1 MHVFRKR
8 LCFLLG
14 AVLVL
19 LLASFTYHRLALQR
33 EKASLNPM
41 GQMVSVNGHDMSV
54 FVKGNGPQTLVFLSG
69 AGTASPIL
77 DFKDLYDGLSKQYK
91 IVVVERAGYG
101 YSEDTSKS
109 RDVSEVL
116 SETRQA
122 LAKAHVSGPYI
133 ILSHS
138 MASLETLLWQEK
150 YPSEIQAVIG
160 LDWALPE
167 SYAHLKMHSQILR
180 MARLGSQLGLLRYIP
195 SRLYVPN
202 ENLSSRDRRLYQR
215 IAYRQILS
223 QAMLNESLS
232 VKGNAKKVDAKIN
245 SQIPTLLLVSNG
257 EGTSFS
263 KEEWRNYAAR
273 FAKDQKNIELT
284 FYDAPH
290 YLYHYQTKEVVAKI
304 EDFIKGTTDYTNLC
318 Y

>member
-8 LCFLLG
+8 LLFLLG
-14 AVLVL
+14 LVLVL
-19 LLASFTYHRLALQR
+19 LLTSFTYHRLALQR
-33 EKASLNPM
+33 EKTSLNPM

-77 DFKDLYDGLSKQYK
+77 DFKDLYDGLSKEYK
-91 IVVVERAGYG
+91 IVLVERAGYG

-109 RDVSEVL
+109 RDVSVIL

-122 LAKAHVSGPYI
+122 LAKAQVSGPYI

-150 YPSEIQAVIG
+150 YPSEIQAIIG

-167 SYAHLKMHSQILR
+167 SYSQLRMHSQILR
-180 MARLGSQLGLLRYIP
+180 MSRWGSQLGLLRYLP

-202 ENLSSRDRRLYQR
+202 ANLSSSDCRLYQR

-223 QAMLNESLS
+223 KAMLNESLS

-263 KEEWRNYAAR
+263 KEEWRHYATR

-304 EDFIKGTTDYTNLC
+304 EDFIKGTTD
-318 Y
+318 

>member
-1 MHVFRKR
+1 MHVFMKR
-8 LCFLLG
+8 LLFLMG

-19 LLASFTYHRLALQR
+19 LLASFIYHRLALQR

-122 LAKAHVSGPYI
+122 LAKAQVSGPYI

-138 MASLETLLWQEK
+138 MASLGTLLWQEK
-150 YPSEIQAVIG
+150 YPSEIKAIIG

-167 SYAHLKMHSQILR
+167 SYSQLRMHSQILR

-202 ENLSSRDRRLYQR
+202 ENLSSSDRRLYQR

-304 EDFIKGTTDYTNLC
+304 EDFIKGTTD
-318 Y
+318 

>member
-1 MHVFRKR
+1 MHVFMKR
-8 LCFLLG
+8 LLFLMG

-19 LLASFTYHRLALQR
+19 LLASFIYHRLALQR

-138 MASLETLLWQEK
+138 MSSLETLLWQEK

-167 SYAHLKMHSQILR
+167 SYLQLRMHSQILR
-180 MARLGSQLGLLRYIP
+180 MARLGSQLGLLRYLP
-195 SRLYVPN
+195 SRLYMPN
-202 ENLSSRDRRLYQR
+202 ENLSSSDRRLYQR

-232 VKGNAKKVDAKIN
+232 VKENAKKVDAKIN

-263 KEEWRNYAAR
+263 QEEWRNYAAR

-304 EDFIKGTTDYTNLC
+304 EDFIKGTTD
-318 Y
+318 

>member
-8 LCFLLG
+8 LLFLMG

-19 LLASFTYHRLALQR
+19 LLSSFTYHRLALQR

-54 FVKGNGPQTLVFLSG
+54 FVKGEGPQTLVFLSG

-91 IVVVERAGYG
+91 IVVVERGGYG

-138 MASLETLLWQEK
+138 MSSLETLLWQEK
-150 YPSEIQAVIG
+150 YPSEVKAIIG

-167 SYAHLKMHSQILR
+167 SYAHLTIHPQILR
-180 MARLGSQLGLLRYIP
+180 MARWGSQLGLLRYLP
-195 SRLYVPN
+195 GRLYVPN
-202 ENLSSRDRRLYQR
+202 ANLSSSDHRLYQR

-223 QAMLNESLS
+223 KAMLNESLS
-232 VKGNAKKVDAKIN
+232 VKENAKKVDAKIN

-263 KEEWRNYAAR
+263 KEEWRNYATR

-304 EDFIKGTTDYTNLC
+304 EDFIKGTTD
-318 Y
+318 

>member
-1 MHVFRKR
+1 MHVFMKR
-8 LCFLLG
+8 LLFLMG

-150 YPSEIQAVIG
+150 YPSEIKAIIG

-167 SYAHLKMHSQILR
+167 CYSQLRMHSQILR

-202 ENLSSRDRRLYQR
+202 ENLSSSDRRLYQR

-304 EDFIKGTTDYTNLC
+304 EDFIKGTTD
-318 Y
+318 

>member
-1 MHVFRKR
+1 MHVFMKR
-8 LCFLLG
+8 LLFLLG

-19 LLASFTYHRLALQR
+19 LLASFIYHRLALQR

-122 LAKAHVSGPYI
+122 LAKAQVSGPYI

-167 SYAHLKMHSQILR
+167 SYSQLRMHSQILR

-202 ENLSSRDRRLYQR
+202 ENLSSSDRRLYQR

-232 VKGNAKKVDAKIN
+232 VKENAKKVDDKID

-273 FAKDQKNIELT
+273 FAKDQKNIALT

-304 EDFIKGTTDYTNLC
+304 EDFIKGTTD
-318 Y
+318 

>member
-1 MHVFRKR
+1 MHVFMKR
-8 LCFLLG
+8 LLFLMG

-19 LLASFTYHRLALQR
+19 LLASFIYHRLALQR

-77 DFKDLYDGLSKQYK
+77 DFKDLYDGLSKKYK

-122 LAKAHVSGPYI
+122 LAKAQVSGPYI

-150 YPSEIQAVIG
+150 YPSEIKAIIG

-167 SYAHLKMHSQILR
+167 SYSQLRMHSQILR

-202 ENLSSRDRRLYQR
+202 ENLSSSDRRLYQR

-232 VKGNAKKVDAKIN
+232 VKGNAKKVDAKID

-263 KEEWRNYAAR
+263 QEEWRHYATR

-304 EDFIKGTTDYTNLC
+304 EDFIEGTTD
-318 Y
+318 

>member
-1 MHVFRKR
+1 MHVFMKR
-8 LCFLLG
+8 LLFLMG

-19 LLASFTYHRLALQR
+19 LLASFIYHRLALQR

-122 LAKAHVSGPYI
+122 LSKAHVSGPYI

-150 YPSEIQAVIG
+150 YPSEIKAIIG

-167 SYAHLKMHSQILR
+167 SYSQLRMHPQILR

-245 SQIPTLLLVSNG
+245 SQISTLLLVSNG

-263 KEEWRNYAAR
+263 KEEWRNYATR

-304 EDFIKGTTDYTNLC
+304 EDFIKGTTD
-318 Y
+318 

>member
-1 MHVFRKR
+1 MHVFIKR
-8 LCFLLG
+8 LCFLMG

-19 LLASFTYHRLALQR
+19 LLASFIYHRLALQR

-41 GQMVSVNGHDMSV
+41 GQVVSVNGHDMSV

-122 LAKAHVSGPYI
+122 LSKAHVSGPYI

-150 YPSEIQAVIG
+150 YPSEIKAIIG

-167 SYAHLKMHSQILR
+167 SYSQLRMHSQILR

-202 ENLSSRDRRLYQR
+202 ENLSSSDRRLYQR

-263 KEEWRNYAAR
+263 KEEWRNYATR

-304 EDFIKGTTDYTNLC
+304 EDFIEGTTD
-318 Y
+318 

>member
-1 MHVFRKR
+1 MHVFMKR
-8 LCFLLG
+8 LLFLMG

-19 LLASFTYHRLALQR
+19 LLASFIYHRLALQR

-54 FVKGNGPQTLVFLSG
+54 FVKGNGPQTLVFLTG

-109 RDVSEVL
+109 RDVSEIL

-122 LAKAHVSGPYI
+122 LAKAQVSGPYI

-150 YPSEIQAVIG
+150 YPSEIKAIIG

-167 SYAHLKMHSQILR
+167 SYSQLRMHSQILR

-202 ENLSSRDRRLYQR
+202 ENLSSRDRRPYQR

-245 SQIPTLLLVSNG
+245 SQISTLLLVSNG

-290 YLYHYQTKEVVAKI
+290 YLYHYRTKEVVAKI
-304 EDFIKGTTDYTNLC
+304 EDFIKGTTD
-318 Y
+318 

>member
-1 MHVFRKR
+1 M
-8 LCFLLG
+8 
-14 AVLVL
+14 
-19 LLASFTYHRLALQR
+19 
-33 EKASLNPM
+33 
-41 GQMVSVNGHDMSV
+41 
-54 FVKGNGPQTLVFLSG
+54 
-69 AGTASPIL
+69 
-77 DFKDLYDGLSKQYK
+77 YDGLSKEYK

-122 LAKAHVSGPYI
+122 LARAHVSGPYI

-150 YPSEIQAVIG
+150 YPSEVKAIIG

-167 SYAHLKMHSQILR
+167 SYSHLTIHPQILR
-180 MARLGSQLGLLRYIP
+180 MARWGSQLGLLRYLP

-202 ENLSSRDRRLYQR
+202 ANLSSSDHRLYQR

-223 QAMLNESLS
+223 KAMLNESLS
-232 VKGNAKKVDAKIN
+232 VKENAKKVTSSLD
-245 SQIPTLLLVSNG
+245 SQIPILLMVSNG
-257 EGTSFS
+257 GGTGFS
-263 KEEWRNYAAR
+263 QKDWRHYATS
-273 FAKDQKNIELT
+273 FAKDQKNIEVT
-284 FYDAPH
+284 FYDSPH

-304 EDFIKGTTDYTNLC
+304 EGFIKETID
-318 Y
+318 

>member
-1 MHVFRKR
+1 MHVFMKR
-8 LCFLLG
+8 LLFLMG

-19 LLASFTYHRLALQR
+19 LLASFIYHRLALQR

-122 LAKAHVSGPYI
+122 LAKAQVSGPYI

-167 SYAHLKMHSQILR
+167 SYSQLRMHSQILR
-180 MARLGSQLGLLRYIP
+180 MARLGSRLGLLRYIP

-202 ENLSSRDRRLYQR
+202 ENLSSSDRRLYQR

-273 FAKDQKNIELT
+273 FAKDQENIELT

-304 EDFIKGTTDYTNLC
+304 EDFIKGTTD
-318 Y
+318 

>member
-1 MHVFRKR
+1 MHVFMKR
-8 LCFLLG
+8 LLFLVG

-33 EKASLNPM
+33 EKDSLKPM

-69 AGTASPIL
+69 ASTASPIL
-77 DFKDLYDGLSKQYK
+77 DFKDLYDGLSKQYR

-101 YSEDTSKS
+101 YSEDTSES

-122 LAKAHVSGPYI
+122 LAKAHLSGPYI

-150 YPSEIQAVIG
+150 YPGEVKAIIG

-167 SYAHLKMHSQILR
+167 SYSHLKMHPQLLR
-180 MARLGSQLGLLRYIP
+180 LARWGSQLGLLRCLP
-195 SRLYVPN
+195 KSLYVPN
-202 ENLSSRDRRLYQR
+202 ENLSSSDRRLYQR

-223 QAMLNESLS
+223 KAMLNESLS
-232 VKGNAKKVDAKIN
+232 VKENAKKVTSSIDL
-245 SQIPTLLLVSNG
+245 QIPTLLMVSDG
-257 EGTSFS
+257 EGTGFS
-263 KEEWRNYAAR
+263 QEDWRHYATS
-273 FAKDQKNIELT
+273 FAKDQKNIEVT
-284 FYDAPH
+284 FYDSPH
-290 YLYHYQTKEVVAKI
+290 YLYHYQTKEVAEKI
-304 EDFIKGTTDYTNLC
+304 EEFIKETTD
-318 Y
+318 

>member
-8 LCFLLG
+8 LLFLLG

-33 EKASLNPM
+33 EKVSLKPM
-41 GQMVSVNGHDMSV
+41 GQMVSVNGHDMSI
-54 FVKGNGPQTLVFLSG
+54 FVKGEGAQILVFLSG

-116 SETRQA
+116 LETRQA
-122 LAKAHVSGPYI
+122 LARAHVSGPYI

-150 YPSEIQAVIG
+150 YPSEVKAIIG

-167 SYAHLKMHSQILR
+167 SYAHLKMHPQILR
-180 MARLGSQLGLLRYIP
+180 MARWGSQLGLLRYLP

-202 ENLSSRDRRLYQR
+202 ANLSSGDRRLYQR

-223 QAMLNESLS
+223 KAMLNESLS
-232 VKGNAKKVDAKIN
+232 VKENAKKVTSSIG
-245 SQIPTLLLVSNG
+245 SQIPTLLMVSNG
-257 EGTSFS
+257 GGTGFS
-263 KEEWRNYAAR
+263 QEDWRHYATS
-273 FAKDQKNIELT
+273 FAKDQKNIEVT
-284 FYDAPH
+284 FYDSPH
-290 YLYHYQTKEVVAKI
+290 YLYHYQTKEVSEKI
-304 EDFIKGTTDYTNLC
+304 EGFIKETTD
-318 Y
+318 

>member
-1 MHVFRKR
+1 MHVFIKR
-8 LCFLLG
+8 LLFLLG
-14 AVLVL
+14 AVLL
-19 LLASFTYHRLALQR
+19 LLLSSFTYHRLSLQR

-54 FVKGNGPQTLVFLSG
+54 FVKGEGPQTLVFLSG

-122 LAKAHVSGPYI
+122 LAKAQVSGPYI

-160 LDWALPE
+160 LDWSLPE
-167 SYAHLKMHSQILR
+167 SYSQLRMHSQILR

-202 ENLSSRDRRLYQR
+202 ENLSSSDRRLYQR

-232 VKGNAKKVDAKIN
+232 VEENAKKVDAKIN

-304 EDFIKGTTDYTNLC
+304 EEFIKGTTD
-318 Y
+318 

>member
-1 MHVFRKR
+1 MHVFMKR
-8 LCFLLG
+8 LLFLMG

-19 LLASFTYHRLALQR
+19 LLASFIYHRLALQR

-77 DFKDLYDGLSKQYK
+77 DFKDLYDGLSKKYK

-116 SETRQA
+116 SETGQA
-122 LAKAHVSGPYI
+122 LAKAQVSGPYI

-150 YPSEIQAVIG
+150 YPSEIKAIIG

-167 SYAHLKMHSQILR
+167 SYSQLRMHSQILR
-180 MARLGSQLGLLRYIP
+180 MARLGSRLGLLRYIP

-202 ENLSSRDRRLYQR
+202 ENLSSSDRRLYQR

-273 FAKDQKNIELT
+273 FAKDQENIELT

-304 EDFIKGTTDYTNLC
+304 EDFIKGTTD
-318 Y
+318 

>member
-1 MHVFRKR
+1 MHVFIKR
-8 LCFLLG
+8 LLFLLG
-14 AVLVL
+14 VVLVL

-33 EKASLNPM
+33 EKASLNPI
-41 GQMVSVNGHDMSV
+41 GQMVSVDGHQMSV
-54 FVKGNGPQTLVFLSG
+54 FVKGQGPKTLVFLSG

-77 DFKDLYDGLSKQYK
+77 DFKELYNGLSKEYK

-109 RDVSEVL
+109 RDVAVVL

-133 ILSHS
+133 VISHS

-167 SYAHLKMHSQILR
+167 SYSELKMHPQMLR
-180 MARLGSQLGLLRYIP
+180 LARWGSQLGLLRYLP
-195 SRLYVPN
+195 SRIYMPN
-202 ENLSSRDRRLYQR
+202 ENLNSSDRRLYHR

-223 QAMLNESLS
+223 QAMLNESLC
-232 VKGNAKKVDAKIN
+232 VKENAKKVDTKIN
-245 SQIPTLLLVSNG
+245 SQISTLLLVSNG
-257 EGTSFS
+257 EGTGFS
-263 KEEWRNYAAR
+263 QEKWRHYATR
-273 FAKDQKNIELT
+273 FAKDQENIELT

-290 YLYHYQTKEVVAKI
+290 YLYHYHTKEVVAKI
-304 EDFIKGTTDYTNLC
+304 EDFIKGTTD
-318 Y
+318 

>member
-1 MHVFRKR
+1 MHVFMKR
-8 LCFLLG
+8 LLFLMG

-19 LLASFTYHRLALQR
+19 LLASFIYHRLALQR
-33 EKASLNPM
+33 EKTSLNPM

-54 FVKGNGPQTLVFLSG
+54 FIKGNGPQTLVFLSG

-122 LAKAHVSGPYI
+122 LAKAQVSGPYI

-167 SYAHLKMHSQILR
+167 SYSQLRMHSQILR

-195 SRLYVPN
+195 GRLYVPN
-202 ENLSSRDRRLYQR
+202 ANLSSSDHRLYQR

-223 QAMLNESLS
+223 KAMLNESLS
-232 VKGNAKKVDAKIN
+232 VKENAKKVTSSID
-245 SQIPTLLLVSNG
+245 SQIPTLLMV
-257 EGTSFS
+257 
-263 KEEWRNYAAR
+263 
-273 FAKDQKNIELT
+273 
-284 FYDAPH
+284 
-290 YLYHYQTKEVVAKI
+290 
-304 EDFIKGTTDYTNLC
+304 
-318 Y
+318 

>member
-1 MHVFRKR
+1 MHVFMKR
-8 LCFLLG
+8 LLFLMG

-19 LLASFTYHRLALQR
+19 LLASFIYHRLALQR

-122 LAKAHVSGPYI
+122 LAKAQVSGPYI

-150 YPSEIQAVIG
+150 YPSEIKAIIG

-167 SYAHLKMHSQILR
+167 SYSQLRMHSQILR

-202 ENLSSRDRRLYQR
+202 ENLSSSDRRLYQR

-232 VKGNAKKVDAKIN
+232 VKENAKKVDDKID
-245 SQIPTLLLVSNG
+245 SQVPTLLLVSNG

-304 EDFIKGTTDYTNLC
+304 EDFIKGITD
-318 Y
+318 

>member
-8 LCFLLG
+8 LLFLLG

-33 EKASLNPM
+33 EKASLKPM
-41 GQMVSVNGHDMSV
+41 GQMVSVNGHEMSV
-54 FVKGNGPQTLVFLSG
+54 FVKGNEPQTLVFLSG

-122 LAKAHVSGPYI
+122 LDKAHVSGPYI

-150 YPSEIQAVIG
+150 YPSEVKAIIG

-167 SYAHLKMHSQILR
+167 SYAHLKMHPQILR
-180 MARLGSQLGLLRYIP
+180 MARWGSQLGLLRYLP

-202 ENLSSRDRRLYQR
+202 ANLSSSDRRLYQR
-215 IAYRQILS
+215 IAYCQILS
-223 QAMLNESLS
+223 KAMLNESLS
-232 VKGNAKKVDAKIN
+232 VKENAKKVDAKIN

-257 EGTSFS
+257 EDTSFS

-290 YLYHYQTKEVVAKI
+290 YLYHCQTKEVVAKI
-304 EDFIKGTTDYTNLC
+304 EDFIKGTTD
-318 Y
+318 

>member
-1 MHVFRKR
+1 MHVFMKR
-8 LCFLLG
+8 LLFLMG

-122 LAKAHVSGPYI
+122 LAKAQVSGPYI

-150 YPSEIQAVIG
+150 YPSEIQAIIG

-167 SYAHLKMHSQILR
+167 SYSQLRMHSQILR

-202 ENLSSRDRRLYQR
+202 ENLSSSDRRLYQR

-232 VKGNAKKVDAKIN
+232 VKGNAKKVDAKID

-304 EDFIKGTTDYTNLC
+304 EDFIKGTTD
-318 Y
+318 

>member
-1 MHVFRKR
+1 MHVFMKR
-8 LCFLLG
+8 LLFLMG

-19 LLASFTYHRLALQR
+19 LLASFIYHRLALQR

-167 SYAHLKMHSQILR
+167 SYSQLRMHSQILR

-202 ENLSSRDRRLYQR
+202 ENLSSSDRRLYQR

-245 SQIPTLLLVSNG
+245 SQISTLLLVSNG

-304 EDFIKGTTDYTNLC
+304 EDFIKGTTD
-318 Y
+318 

>member
-1 MHVFRKR
+1 MHVFMKR
-8 LCFLLG
+8 LLFLMG

-19 LLASFTYHRLALQR
+19 LLASFIYHRLALQR

-77 DFKDLYDGLSKQYK
+77 DFKDLYDGLSKKYK

-122 LAKAHVSGPYI
+122 LAKAQVSGPYI

-167 SYAHLKMHSQILR
+167 SYSQLRMHSQILR

-202 ENLSSRDRRLYQR
+202 ENLSSSDRRLYQR

-245 SQIPTLLLVSNG
+245 SQISTLLLVSNG

-263 KEEWRNYAAR
+263 KEEWRNYATR

-290 YLYHYQTKEVVAKI
+290 YLYHYRTKEVVAKI
-304 EDFIKGTTDYTNLC
+304 EDFIKGTTD
-318 Y
+318 

>member
-8 LCFLLG
+8 LLFLLG
-14 AVLVL
+14 VVLVL

-33 EKASLNPM
+33 EKVSLNPM
-41 GQMVSVNGHDMSV
+41 GQMVSVNGHEMSI
-54 FVKGNGPQTLVFLSG
+54 FVKGEGAQTLVFLSG

-77 DFKDLYDGLSKQYK
+77 DFKDLYDGLSKQYR

-150 YPSEIQAVIG
+150 YPSEVKAIIG

-167 SYAHLKMHSQILR
+167 SYSQLRMHSQILR

-202 ENLSSRDRRLYQR
+202 ENLSSSDRRLYQR

-232 VKGNAKKVDAKIN
+232 VKGNAKKVDAKID

-263 KEEWRNYAAR
+263 QEEWRHYATR

-304 EDFIKGTTDYTNLC
+304 EDFIEGTTD
-318 Y
+318 

>member
-1 MHVFRKR
+1 MHVFMKR
-8 LCFLLG
+8 LLFLMG

-19 LLASFTYHRLALQR
+19 LMASFTYHRLALQR

-150 YPSEIQAVIG
+150 YPSEIQAIIG

-167 SYAHLKMHSQILR
+167 SYSQLRMHSQILR

-202 ENLSSRDRRLYQR
+202 ENLSSSDRRLYQR

-232 VKGNAKKVDAKIN
+232 VKGNAKKVDAKID

-263 KEEWRNYAAR
+263 QEEWRHYATR

-304 EDFIKGTTDYTNLC
+304 EDFIEGTTD
-318 Y
+318 

>member
-8 LCFLLG
+8 LLFLLG
-14 AVLVL
+14 AVLLL

-33 EKASLNPM
+33 EKASLKPM
-41 GQMVSVNGHDMSV
+41 GQMVSVNGHEMSV
-54 FVKGNGPQTLVFLSG
+54 FVKGEGSQTLVFLSG

-77 DFKDLYDGLSKQYK
+77 DFKDLYDGLSKQYR

-101 YSEDTSKS
+101 YSEDTSES

-150 YPSEIQAVIG
+150 YPSEVKAIIG

-167 SYAHLKMHSQILR
+167 SYSHLTMHPQILR
-180 MARLGSQLGLLRYIP
+180 MSRWGSQLGLLRYLP
-195 SRLYVPN
+195 GRLYVPN
-202 ENLSSRDRRLYQR
+202 ANLSSSDHRLYQR

-223 QAMLNESLS
+223 KAMLNESLS
-232 VKGNAKKVDAKIN
+232 VKENAKKVTSSFD
-245 SQIPTLLLVSNG
+245 SQIPTLLMVSNG
-257 EGTSFS
+257 GGTGFS
-263 KEEWRNYAAR
+263 QKDWRHYATS
-273 FAKDQKNIELT
+273 FAKDQKNIEVT
-284 FYDAPH
+284 FYDSPH
-290 YLYHYQTKEVVAKI
+290 YLYHYQTKEVAAKI
-304 EDFIKGTTDYTNLC
+304 EEFIKKTTD
-318 Y
+318 

>member
-1 MHVFRKR
+1 MHVFMKR
-8 LCFLLG
+8 LLFLMG

-19 LLASFTYHRLALQR
+19 LLASFIYHRLALQR

-109 RDVSEVL
+109 RDVSRF
-116 SETRQA
+116 SETRKLQG
-122 LAKAHVSGPYI
+122 KVSGPYI

-150 YPSEIQAVIG
+150 YPSEIKAIIG

-167 SYAHLKMHSQILR
+167 SYSQLRMHSQILR

-202 ENLSSRDRRLYQR
+202 ENLSSSDRRLYQR

-232 VKGNAKKVDAKIN
+232 VKENAKKVDAKID

-304 EDFIKGTTDYTNLC
+304 EDFIKGTTD
-318 Y
+318 

>member
-8 LCFLLG
+8 LLFLLG

-33 EKASLNPM
+33 EKVSLKPM
-41 GQMVSVNGHDMSV
+41 GQMVSVNGHDMSI
-54 FVKGNGPQTLVFLSG
+54 FVKGEGAQILVFLSG

-122 LAKAHVSGPYI
+122 LAKAQVSGPYI

-150 YPSEIQAVIG
+150 YPSEIKAIIG

-167 SYAHLKMHSQILR
+167 SYSQLRMHSQILR

-202 ENLSSRDRRLYQR
+202 ENLSSSDRRLYQR

-232 VKGNAKKVDAKIN
+232 VKENAKKVDDKID

-304 EDFIKGTTDYTNLC
+304 EDFIKGITD
-318 Y
+318 

>member
-1 MHVFRKR
+1 HVFMKR
-8 LCFLLG
+8 LLFLMG

-19 LLASFTYHRLALQR
+19 LLASFIYHRLVLQR

-122 LAKAHVSGPYI
+122 LAKAQVSGPYI

-150 YPSEIQAVIG
+150 YPSEIKAIIG

-167 SYAHLKMHSQILR
+167 SYSQLRMHSQILR

-202 ENLSSRDRRLYQR
+202 ENLSSSDRRLYQR

-232 VKGNAKKVDAKIN
+232 VKGNAKKVDAKID

-273 FAKDQKNIELT
+273 FAKDQKNIEVT

-290 YLYHYQTKEVVAKI
+290 YLYHYQTKEVVDKI
-304 EDFIKGTTDYTNLC
+304 EDFIKGTTD
-318 Y
+318 

>member
-1 MHVFRKR
+1 MHVFMKR
-8 LCFLLG
+8 LLFLMG

-19 LLASFTYHRLALQR
+19 LLASFIYHRLALQR

-122 LAKAHVSGPYI
+122 LAKAQVSGPYI

-150 YPSEIQAVIG
+150 YPSEIKAIIG

-167 SYAHLKMHSQILR
+167 SYSQLRMHSQILR
-180 MARLGSQLGLLRYIP
+180 MARLGSQVGLLRYIP
-195 SRLYVPN
+195 SRVYLPK
-202 ENLSSRDRRLYQR
+202 ENLSSSDRRLYQR

-263 KEEWRNYAAR
+263 KEEWRNYATR

-304 EDFIKGTTDYTNLC
+304 EDFIKGTTD
-318 Y
+318 

>member
-8 LCFLLG
+8 LLFLLG

-33 EKASLNPM
+33 EKVSLKPM
-41 GQMVSVNGHDMSV
+41 GQMVSVKGHDMSV
-54 FVKGNGPQTLVFLSG
+54 FVKGEGPQTLVFLSG

-122 LAKAHVSGPYI
+122 LARAHVSGPYI

-150 YPSEIQAVIG
+150 YPSEIKAIIG

-167 SYAHLKMHSQILR
+167 SYSQLRMHSQILR

-202 ENLSSRDRRLYQR
+202 ENLSSSDRRLYQR

-245 SQIPTLLLVSNG
+245 SQISTLLLVSNG
-257 EGTSFS
+257 EGASFS
-263 KEEWRNYAAR
+263 KEEWRNYATR

-304 EDFIKGTTDYTNLC
+304 EDFIKGTTD
-318 Y
+318 

>member
-8 LCFLLG
+8 LLFLMG

-19 LLASFTYHRLALQR
+19 LLASFIYHRLALQR

-150 YPSEIQAVIG
+150 YPSEIKAIIG

-167 SYAHLKMHSQILR
+167 SYSQLRMHSQILR
-180 MARLGSQLGLLRYIP
+180 MARLGSRLGLLRYIP

-202 ENLSSRDRRLYQR
+202 ENLSSSDRRLYQR

-273 FAKDQKNIELT
+273 FAKDQENIELT

-304 EDFIKGTTDYTNLC
+304 EDFIKGTTD
-318 Y
+318 